1 MNMKR
6 RALAPLLLMLG
17 ACAHQGVSD
26 VKPAAEL
33 PPDGTTTSYVGVAVD
48 SIQPKSVGDYMS
60 SMLGALDKTLAAS
73 ETRQWQS
80 SQLADGSI
88 RLQAWTAT
96 GFEAGSAELRP
107 AMLDGLARIARVV
120 KSSSKT
126 TVHVLVSGYDNTAA
140 AFSQSLADRRAA
152 TLAAYLVAQG
162 VDDRRT
168 RFEGS
173 AKSQPGLLQITIR
186 PVIAGAEA
194 QAWMSP
200 P

>member
-1 MNMKR
+1 MSMKLPGL
-6 RALAPLLLMLG
+6 ALLVLMLG

-26 VKPAAEL
+26 VKPAPET

-48 SIQPKSVGDYMS
+48 SIPPKAVGGYMS
-60 SMLGALDKTLAAS
+60 STLNALNKTLAES
-73 ETRQWQS
+73 EVKQWQS
-80 SQLADGSI
+80 SQLTDGSI

-107 AMLDGLARIARVV
+107 AVLDGLARIARAV
-120 KSSSKT
+120 KNSNKT
-126 TVHVLVSGYDNTAA
+126 TVHVLASGYDSTAA
-140 AFSQSLADRRAA
+140 TFSQSLSDRRAA

-162 VDDRRT
+162 LDDRRT

-173 AKSQPGLLQITIR
+173 AKSQPGLLQITIK